1 MVEAATEFRKNSFND
16 SDSAILAK
24 VATTFQNVSDEAI
37 SAGDSASFIIA
48 QMKAFGIEAGNAEHI
63 IDAVNAVSNNYAVS
77 SGQLAKNLGNMSAA
91 LSVGNNSFEES
102 LGLLTAGTEVTRNA
116 SKVSRALVSV
126 QSRLNQVI
134 DESSSTGQALTDWYK
149 KHNIAILDQQD
160 QLRSLYDVLTDVAKI
175 WPELTK
181 NEQAYYLNQQAG
193 ANQSQNLAAILSNFD
208 TAAKAT
214 ATALNSAGSAMRENE
229 AFQESLEY
237 QTNNLKAEFQD
248 LANNVIDKQLISALL
263 TLGDAFLKVANT
275 GLGTFIAKVG
285 LLAGT
290 GWGLTSLAKVSK
302 LIPTITRQFS
312 DFGAVLSLV
321 AEGSGTFGAA
331 ISAAGGFASV
341 SLPILLAVGA
351 AIVGIYEGVKA
362 YNEYVESH
370 KYENL
375 VVHFEE
381 LNEQVKK
388 TADNLEEAQKK
399 LDALEKTPT
408 VDRGKEWR
416 KEREELQQ
424 TIDAYEYLLELRKG
438 EAEDAA
444 EEAYSADVTTSV
456 SYSGNISDKGTI
468 NISPYSGTSVHAIK
482 LTQEQ
487 LEALTAD
494 YDNVKDAVRANIS
507 AFDEYIDEMSK
518 TKIAELIESGDTIGA
533 YKKMEDALRYIG
545 IRFKEVTVSAEE
557 YTAAQSRNMSVLS
570 SEISI
575 AVSNGEKITQLQQ
588 DEYEGYIKAS
598 QGRYEYIKGLDD
610 ASDTQKAFAAN
621 YETMVRNF
629 VKYNLSN
636 ELMNATDAVTYLT
649 NVLPGGAQA
658 ALEFAQAYG
667 LIGKDVTFDSLG
679 LVELADGALAIKE
692 NCYQA
697 TDGLY
702 CLKDG
707 CDALA
712 GSGDEVAD
720 AMSQIEVATYDTST
734 AAAQLTASLFDQN
747 GQLTEAGLQALS
759 VDSSMRSMA
768 QAELQ
773 AQQEAASA
781 NYNKLILEIQEV
793 GSAAMITAGQLS
805 QMMALAGVGSAQGLV
820 GGLASGASSDIE
832 GLKSAFFRAFGKS
845 ADSDIEA
852 FNKWVSSRVSSA
864 GKSTYDKIMEDTQ
877 KRLDELEKNF
887 PSGGGGGGSSGK
899 SAEEKAAEE
908 AEKQAKKAQKAQEK
922 AAKESQ
928 QAYESAAKSAEQA
941 AQEAARAAEQ
951 AAEEAKQKI
960 LDSIQELKDA
970 SDDFWNS
977 KTDAIEETNKELDRQ
992 KQLEEKLKE
1001 LEEAKQKKI
1010 LLYKN
1015 GQFQYDK
1022 DYGTIAKAQ
1031 ADYEETR
1038 DKIQRERELEQLQ
1051 EMKDNATEIFNEMK
1065 DIVQNGGNVTQSMIN
1080 SWLSQMQSDGANYYD
1095 SNKQML
1101 NEWLEWARGAIT
1113 EFTMS
1118 VSETVSG
1125 SGDSSGSGSSNG
1137 GGDGWG
1143 LNVWATQHQGDKKDE
1158 DERGSPY
1165 VDAWY
1170 HLFKKEL
1177 LNGLDLGVNSVFV
1190 DYSKKIL
1197 DGLDDVYEEQD
1208 YLQRNQAIKGL
1219 YDEMKKLT
1227 DQLGYVPDYLKEFME
1242 LGAGLKS
1249 NIDIIA
1255 MQYAQNYDKLGS
1267 VGKTMLDALLSG
1279 NEDYMVANK
1288 SRIADMAG
1296 GTTEDLMWWSYV
1308 RTAGSAAAAKQ
1319 LFDKRTEDDKKIAE
1333 GIYGDKLS
1341 QLQTMIDRAG
1351 GIVTDEI
1358 YEWATKAIG
1367 VLDPFGSGLTSMYS
1381 DVVTGNK
1388 YLYQSQA
1395 ALEQLGYHGFLG
1407 NFGYTSEGGV
1417 SAPTA
1422 ALIKSKMLGSTV
1434 SNTREESRN
1443 RLIAGNISRIEDNL
1457 EDVAHGQ
1464 NVSQEY
1470 INKAKDFIAKTIQ
1483 ENSNKWFDTFDEAE
1497 KERLHVQN
1505 EQLRVLQSQ
1514 VEAMESQNTTW
1525 DKMLDNEQDI
1535 IQDFDTDIQ
1544 EQVEALR
1551 AQMAENSAAWWQT
1564 EDKETRDALHEA
1576 NVELA
1581 KQIEQLLGNGV
1592 QMKYEGHT
1600 GTWSWQGARNA
1611 SGTHNFIPMGKDE
1624 NIDPWFSGG
1633 GKGGIN
1639 GANAGLSLVGE
1650 NGPELRVLRR
1660 GDNIMPAD
1668 KTANLWK
1675 WASLTPSSMLGA
1687 IGNSGKKTNSVYYGF
1702 NISNLQ
1708 LPNATDAKS
1717 LVQGLKNY
1725 ALQYNYKR

>member
-1 MVEAATEFRKNSFND
+1 MKLSNAFLE
-16 SDSAILAK
+16 LAD
-24 VATTFQNVSDEAI
+24 TGLGQ
-37 SAGDSASFIIA
+37 FITKTA
-48 QMKAFGIEAGNAEHI
+48 LLGGTAWGL
-63 IDAVNAVSNNYAVS
+63 S
-77 SGQLAKNLGNMSAA
+77 S
-91 LSVGNNSFEES
+91 
-102 LGLLTAGTEVTRNA
+102 LLR
-116 SKVSRALVSV
+116 
-126 QSRLNQVI
+126 
-134 DESSSTGQALTDWYK
+134 
-149 KHNIAILDQQD
+149 
-160 QLRSLYDVLTDVAKI
+160 VAKI
-175 WPELTK
+175 IPAITLQFK
-181 NEQAYYLNQQAG
+181 
-193 ANQSQNLAAILSNFD
+193 NLASVMGMIGNPAVVSSIGGIG
-208 TAAKAT
+208 
-214 ATALNSAGSAMRENE
+214 TALS
-229 AFQESLEY
+229 
-237 QTNNLKAEFQD
+237 T
-248 LANNVIDKQLISALL
+248 V
-263 TLGDAFLKVANT
+263 
-275 GLGTFIAKVG
+275 
-285 LLAGT
+285 
-290 GWGLTSLAKVSK
+290 
-302 LIPTITRQFS
+302 
-312 DFGAVLSLV
+312 
-321 AEGSGTFGAA
+321 
-331 ISAAGGFASV
+331 GGFAGV
-341 SLPILLAVGA
+341 ALPVLLAVGA

-375 VVHFEE
+375 VAHFEE

-388 TADNLEEAQKK
+388 TADNLDEAQKK

-408 VDRGKEWR
+408 VDRGEEWR
-416 KEREELQQ
+416 KEQEELQQ

-438 EAEDAA
+438 EAEEAA
-444 EEAYSADVTTSV
+444 KEAYGADVTTSV

-468 NISPYSGTSVHAIK
+468 NISPHGGTSIHAIK

-494 YDNVKDAVRANIS
+494 YDNVEDAVRANIS
-507 AFDEYIDEMSK
+507 AFDEYIDEMTK

-545 IRFKEVTVSAEE
+545 IRFKEATVSAEE
-557 YTAAQSRNMSVLS
+557 YTASQSRAMSALS
-570 SEISI
+570 LELTMAMSS
-575 AVSNGEKITQLQQ
+575 GEEMTQLQQ
-588 DEYEGYIKAS
+588 DEYEGYLKTN

-610 ASDTQKAFAAN
+610 ASDGQQAFAAS
-621 YETMVRNF
+621 YERMISNF
-629 VKYNLSN
+629 VRYNLSN
-636 ELMNATDAVTYLT
+636 ELMNTTDAITYLT
-649 NVLPGGAQA
+649 NVLPDGAQA

-667 LIGKDVTFDSLG
+667 LIGKDVTLDSLG
-679 LVELADGALAIKE
+679 LVELADGALALKE

-702 CLKDG
+702 YLKDG

-712 GSGDEVAD
+712 GSGDGVAD
-720 AMSQIEVATYDTST
+720 ALNQIQVATYDTST

-747 GQLTEAGLQALS
+747 GQLTTAGLQALS
-759 VDSSMRSMA
+759 VDSSMRSLA
-768 QAELQ
+768 QGELQ
-773 AQQEAASA
+773 AQQQAAQAS
-781 NYNKLILEIQEV
+781 YSKLILEIQKV

-805 QMMALAGVGSAQGLV
+805 QMMALAGVDSAQGLV
-820 GGLASGASSDIE
+820 GGLASGATTDIE
-832 GLKSAFFRAFGKS
+832 GLKTAFFRAFGKS
-845 ADSDIEA
+845 ADANVAD
-852 FNKWVSSRVSSA
+852 FNKWVSSRISSA
-864 GKSTYDKIMEDTQ
+864 GQSTYDQIMEDTQ
-877 KRLDELEKNF
+877 KRLDEISKNF
-887 PSGGGGGGSSGK
+887 PTGGGDSSGK

-922 AAKESQ
+922 AAKQSQ

-960 LDSIQELKDA
+960 LDSIQELKGA
-970 SDDFWNS
+970 SDDFWDS

-992 KQLEEKLKE
+992 KQLEEKLKA
-1001 LEEAKQKKI
+1001 LEEARQKKI

-1065 DIVQNGGNVTQSMIN
+1065 DIISNGGNVTQSMIDN
-1080 SWLSQMQSDGANYYD
+1080 WLSQMQADGANYYD

-1143 LNVWATQHQGDKKDE
+1143 LNVWATQHQGDKEDE

-1255 MQYAQNYDKLGS
+1255 MQYAQNYGNLGS
-1267 VGKTMLDALLSG
+1267 VGKTMLDAILSG
-1279 NEDYMVANK
+1279 DEDYMVANK
-1288 SRIADMAG
+1288 SRIADIAG

-1308 RTAGSAAAAKQ
+1308 RTAGSAEAAQQ
-1319 LFDKRTEDDKKIAE
+1319 LFAKRTEADKKVAE
-1333 GIYGDKLS
+1333 EIYGEKLS

-1358 YEWATKAIG
+1358 YEWATKAIA
-1367 VLDPFGSGLTSMYS
+1367 VLDPRGAGLTSMYS

-1525 DKMLDNEQDI
+1525 DKMFDYEEDI
-1535 IQDFDTDIQ
+1535 VQDFDTDIQ

-1564 EDKETRDALHEA
+1564 EDKEERDALHEA

-1581 KQIEQLLGNGV
+1581 RQIEQLLGNGV

-1600 GTWSWQGARNA
+1600 GTWSWQGAKNA

-1633 GKGGIN
+1633 GKGSIG

-1687 IGNSGKKTNSVYYGF
+1687 IGNSGKKTDSVYYGF

-1717 LVQGLKNY
+1717 LVYGLKNY

>member
-16 SDSAILAK
+16 SDSATLAK
-24 VATTFQNVSDEAI
+24 VATMFQNVSDESI
-37 SAGDSASFIIA
+37 SASESASFIIA
-48 QMKAFGIEAGNAEHI
+48 QMKAFNIEADDAEHI
-63 IDAVNAVSNNYAVS
+63 IDAVNAVSNSYAVS

-116 SKVSRALVSV
+116 SKVSRALVSI

-149 KHNIAILDQQD
+149 KHNIAILDQQG
-160 QLRSLYDVLTDVAKI
+160 QLRSLYDVLTDVAEI

-214 ATALNSAGSAMRENE
+214 ATAINSAGSAMKENE
-229 AFQESLEY
+229 AYTESLDF
-237 QTNNLKAEFQD
+237 QTNVLKADFQD

-275 GLGTFIAKVG
+275 GLGTFITKVG

-290 GWGLTSLAKVSK
+290 GWGLSSLLKVSN
-302 LIPTITRQFS
+302 LLPTIATQFS
-312 DFGAVLSLV
+312 NLGAVISLV

-331 ISAAGGFASV
+331 IGAAGGAASV
-341 SLPILLAVGA
+341 ALPIFLAVSA
-351 AIVGIYEGVKA
+351 ALVGIVELAKA
-362 YNEYVESH
+362 
-370 KYENL
+370 
-375 VVHFEE
+375 
-381 LNEQVKK
+381 
-388 TADNLEEAQKK
+388 LEENAHKAEKELEDLRTQIKEMEDPASEYSDLKSRVDELTDSELVRLGVLQSQLDTLKEQEEVLSRQQLAKWQKGQTEDQTTYVTNYDDYGYGITEAYTYNQAADSLK
-399 LDALEKTPT
+399 NL
-408 VDRGKEWR
+408 
-416 KEREELQQ
+416 REEYYNLQKEKEQGAVSDAAYIARLQSIIDKNQDTTANLRALQ
-424 TIDAYEYLLELRKG
+424 TAYEETGDATYKLNTDQERFLRLIDA
-438 EAEDAA
+438 A
-444 EEAYSADVTTSV
+444 STQVADGASKV
-456 SYSGNISDKGTI
+456 
-468 NISPYSGTSVHAIK
+468 A
-482 LTQEQ
+482 
-487 LEALTAD
+487 
-494 YDNVKDAVRANIS
+494 DAVRA
-507 AFDEYIDEMSK
+507 EQ
-518 TKIAELIESGDTIGA
+518 GA
-533 YKKMEDALRYIG
+533 ADGLEDALNQIG
-545 IRFKEVTVSAEE
+545 
-557 YTAAQSRNMSVLS
+557 
-570 SEISI
+570 
-575 AVSNGEKITQLQQ
+575 
-588 DEYEGYIKAS
+588 
-598 QGRYEYIKGLDD
+598 
-610 ASDTQKAFAAN
+610 
-621 YETMVRNF
+621 
-629 VKYNLSN
+629 
-636 ELMNATDAVTYLT
+636 
-649 NVLPGGAQA
+649 
-658 ALEFAQAYG
+658 
-667 LIGKDVTFDSLG
+667 
-679 LVELADGALAIKE
+679 
-692 NCYQA
+692 
-697 TDGLY
+697 
-702 CLKDG
+702 
-707 CDALA
+707 
-712 GSGDEVAD
+712 
-720 AMSQIEVATYDTST
+720 VATYDTST

-781 NYNKLILEIQEV
+781 NYSKLILEIQKV
-793 GSAAMITAGQLS
+793 GSTAMITAGQL
-805 QMMALAGVGSAQGLV
+805 QTMMALAGASSASDLV
-820 GGLASGASSDIE
+820 GGLASGGADAESS
-832 GLKSAFFRAFGKS
+832 LKSGFYRTFGKS
-845 ADSDIEA
+845 AESDVA
-852 FNKWVSSRVSSA
+852 LYNKWVSSRISA
-864 GKSTYDKIMEDTQ
+864 VGKSNYDKIMADTQ
-877 KRLDELEKNF
+877 KRLDEISKNF
-887 PSGGGGGGSSGK
+887 PAGTGGGSSGK

-908 AEKQAKKAQKAQEK
+908 AEKQAKKAQQAQEK

-928 QAYESAAKSAEQA
+928 SAYESAAKSAEQA

-970 SDDFWNS
+970 SDKFWES

-992 KQLEEKLKE
+992 KQLEEKLKA

-1038 DKIQRERELEQLQ
+1038 DKIQRERELEQLE

-1065 DIVQNGGNVTQSMIN
+1065 DIVQNGGNVTQSMID
-1080 SWLSQMQSDGANYYD
+1080 SWLSQMQADGADYYD

-1118 VSETVSG
+1118 VSEAVSG
-1125 SGDSSGSGSSNG
+1125 SGNSSGSGSSNG

-1143 LNVWATQHQGDKKDE
+1143 LNAWATQHQGDKNDE

-1177 LNGLDLGVNSVFV
+1177 LNGLELGVNSVFV

-1197 DGLDDVYEEQD
+1197 DGIDDVYEEQD

-1219 YDEMKKLT
+1219 YNEMKKLT
-1227 DQLGYVPDYLKEFME
+1227 DQLGYIPDYLKEFME

-1255 MQYAQNYDKLGS
+1255 TQYAQNYDKLGS
-1267 VGKTMLDALLSG
+1267 VGKTMLDAILSG
-1279 NEDYMVANK
+1279 DEDYMVANK

-1367 VLDPFGSGLTSMYS
+1367 VLDPLGSGLTSMYS

-1514 VEAMESQNTTW
+1514 IEAMESQNTTW

-1581 KQIEQLLGNGV
+1581 RQIEQLLGNGV

-1639 GANAGLSLVGE
+1639 SATAGLSLVGE

-1660 GDNIMPAD
+1660 GDNIIPAD

-1687 IGNSGKKTNSVYYGF
+1687 IGNRSAKAGNVSYGF

-1708 LPNATDAKS
+1708 LPNVTDAKS

>member
-1 MVEAATEFRKNSFND
+1 MANFQHAIDATNTALESAGSAAKENAAYMESLEAKENALKAEFEDFANRVLSKDVVKGFLEAGTSMLDFANNDVGAAITRIGLLTTGMTGLTGIAGQTIGKIAEVGLQLKNLGVGGDSFLGMLASGKIALIVGGAVAAIALLAETIRAIKNAYDEAHPSFEDANKNLQETQTEIQNTTTELEQYKQKLQELNAIDPKDIGAGWASERAELETNVQTAEAYLDVLKQIEQAQTGKIED
-16 SDSAILAK
+16 SKYI
-24 VATTFQNVSDEAI
+24 TGYTGQNVGDYSNGYIGTEA
-37 SAGDSASFIIA
+37 
-48 QMKAFGIEAGNAEHI
+48 
-63 IDAVNAVSNNYAVS
+63 
-77 SGQLAKNLGNMSAA
+77 SGQLAVTESQVKAITAEYTTQEEAVMSISLA
-91 LSVGNNSFEES
+91 L
-102 LGLLTAGTEVTRNA
+102 
-116 SKVSRALVSV
+116 KDY
-126 QSRLNQVI
+126 I
-134 DESSSTGQALTDWYK
+134 TGWETFKDMSMDDVVAELS
-149 KHNIAILDQQD
+149 D
-160 QLRSLYDVLTDVAKI
+160 QLSALGINVHSTVETISQSFDNMGALADKAADGFD
-175 WPELTK
+175 ELTK
-181 NEQAYYLNQQAG
+181 AEQDQATQYVSDYQAYVRGLIDSGNQLDAEQRREIQNYLNLSATSANFNRTQATT
-193 ANQSQNLAAILSNFD
+193 AD
-208 TAAKAT
+208 TISFVASAFGIT
-214 ATALNSAGSAMRENE
+214 A
-229 AFQESLEY
+229 
-237 QTNNLKAEFQD
+237 D
-248 LANNVIDKQLISALL
+248 
-263 TLGDAFLKVANT
+263 
-275 GLGTFIAKVG
+275 
-285 LLAGT
+285 
-290 GWGLTSLAKVSK
+290 
-302 LIPTITRQFS
+302 
-312 DFGAVLSLV
+312 
-321 AEGSGTFGAA
+321 
-331 ISAAGGFASV
+331 SAANFAAS
-341 SLPILLAVGA
+341 IG
-351 AIVGIYEGVKA
+351 
-362 YNEYVESH
+362 
-370 KYENL
+370 
-375 VVHFEE
+375 
-381 LNEQVKK
+381 
-388 TADNLEEAQKK
+388 
-399 LDALEKTPT
+399 
-408 VDRGKEWR
+408 
-416 KEREELQQ
+416 
-424 TIDAYEYLLELRKG
+424 
-438 EAEDAA
+438 
-444 EEAYSADVTTSV
+444 
-456 SYSGNISDKGTI
+456 
-468 NISPYSGTSVHAIK
+468 
-482 LTQEQ
+482 
-487 LEALTAD
+487 
-494 YDNVKDAVRANIS
+494 
-507 AFDEYIDEMSK
+507 YIDP
-518 TKIAELIESGDTIGA
+518 TLTGVAD
-533 YKKMEDALRYIG
+533 KM
-545 IRFKEVTVSAEE
+545 V
-557 YTAAQSRNMSVLS
+557 Q
-570 SEISI
+570 
-575 AVSNGEKITQLQQ
+575 
-588 DEYEGYIKAS
+588 
-598 QGRYEYIKGLDD
+598 
-610 ASDTQKAFAAN
+610 
-621 YETMVRNF
+621 
-629 VKYNLSN
+629 
-636 ELMNATDAVTYLT
+636 
-649 NVLPGGAQA
+649 
-658 ALEFAQAYG
+658 
-667 LIGKDVTFDSLG
+667 
-679 LVELADGALAIKE
+679 LADGAWALKDSCEQGA
-692 NCYQA
+692 
-697 TDGLY
+697 DGLY
-702 CLKDG
+702 YLKDG

-759 VDSSMRSMA
+759 VDSSMRSLA
-768 QAELQ
+768 TSELQ
-773 AQQEAASA
+773 AQQAAA
-781 NYNKLILEIQEV
+781 QTNYTNLILEIQKV

-805 QMMALAGVGSAQGLV
+805 QMMALAGVDSAQGLV
-820 GGLASGASSDIE
+820 GGLASGANTDIE
-832 GLKSAFFRAFGKS
+832 GLKSAFFRSFGKS
-845 ADSDIEA
+845 ADTNVAD
-852 FNKWVSSRVSSA
+852 FNKWVLSRISSA
-864 GKSTYDKIMEDTQ
+864 GQSTYDKIMEDTQ
-877 KRLDELEKNF
+877 KRLDEISKNF
-887 PSGGGGGGSSGK
+887 PT
-899 SAEEKAAEE
+899 EEKAEEE
-908 AEKQAKKAQKAQEK
+908 AEKQAKKAQKAEEE

-928 QAYESAAKSAEQA
+928 QAYESAAKS
-941 AQEAARAAEQ
+941 AEQ

-970 SDDFWNS
+970 SDDFWDS

-992 KQLEEKLKE
+992 KQLEEKLKA

-1080 SWLSQMQSDGANYYD
+1080 GWLSQMQSDGVNYYD

-1125 SGDSSGSGSSNG
+1125 SGNSSGSGSSNG

-1143 LNVWATQHQGDKKDE
+1143 LNAWATQHQGDRHNE

-1197 DGLDDVYEEQD
+1197 DGIDDVYEEQD

-1267 VGKTMLDALLSG
+1267 VGKTMLDAILSG